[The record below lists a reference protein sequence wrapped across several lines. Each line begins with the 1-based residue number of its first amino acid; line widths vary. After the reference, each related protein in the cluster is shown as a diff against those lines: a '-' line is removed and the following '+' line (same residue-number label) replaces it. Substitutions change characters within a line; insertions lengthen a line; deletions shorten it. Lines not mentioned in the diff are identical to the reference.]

1 MPCSTDP
8 TGDSPVWPS
17 DAERAKYT
25 VGWIAPMSVE
35 LTPALALLKPYT
47 TIHVAK
53 DPNIYPEDPNIYKA
67 GKIGDHHV
75 VMLTLDQIGVHNIAP
90 VVTSMFGAFRGLKH
104 LLLVGIGGGI
114 PDYSLGEEQIVL
126 GDVVVGRQ
134 VEYLDRGSR
143 APNGFEPTKQ
153 PFCPNS
159 ALSIAAKILRST
171 KQLNPTTIPDLL
183 RAIRQSILEHE
194 RRKFEDLG
202 PEADRLFDLDYNHKD
217 VNKLCDDCCD
227 LQMSRSRKDRGCN
240 AYRAKDSPRIH
251 IGTIGTGDSLVVS
264 SKERKDL
271 HEKFGAICFEMEAA
285 ALKPY
290 NPLVIRGICDYSD
303 CHKNKRWQPYAAA
316 TAAAYA
322 HELLLTL
329 PAQRQ
334 SVNHNRYPATRME
347 QEEESAS
354 EEDSVP
360 APSSTQPIENVPH
373 GAELDVPDR
382 QDPQNPYSFPEP
394 SRTIRTR
401 SKLPKSLYDRCQSW
415 IKRPSTPFFHVINAS
430 KRSDPLLYEI
440 QSSLASRF
448 MSMTLDEGLPLLAF
462 PCSRSDHV
470 TLDFMLQRLCSQLKL
485 YLPRESSDERN
496 PRSQHPTDLGTFEAS
511 LACINQNVSGVFLNP
526 QNISA
531 SRDQIQRFQKI
542 LYLHCA
548 RYPLSKFL
556 FLTRGIDDRLTMD
569 EKDRHLLRDRTCSRP
584 LRDLKYS

>member
-1 MPCSTDP
+1 MPRSTDP

-17 DAERAKYT
+17 AAERAKYT

-53 DPNIYPEDPNIYKA
+53 DPNIYPEDPNIYHA

-75 VMLTLDQIGVHNIAP
+75 VMLTLDEIGVHNRAK
-90 VVTSMFGAFRGLKH
+90 VVFNMFGAFRKLKH

-114 PDYSLGEEQIVL
+114 PDYSHGEQIVL

-134 VEYLDRGSR
+134 VEYLNRGR
-143 APNGFEPTKQ
+143 ITPNGFEPTKQ
-153 PFCPNS
+153 PFCPNP
-159 ALSIAAKILRST
+159 ALAIAAKTLHST
-171 KQLNPTTIPDLL
+171 HQLYPTIIPDLL
-183 RAIRQSILEHE
+183 GVIRKSILKDE
-194 RRKFEDLG
+194 RPGFEDPG
-202 PEADRLFDLDYNHKD
+202 TEADRLFNDDYHHEND
-217 VNKLCDDCCD
+217 EKLCNDCCD
-227 LQMSRSRKDRGCN
+227 LQRSKLRKDRGPK
-240 AYRAKDSPRIH
+240 ARRARDLPRIH
-251 IGTIGTGDSLVVS
+251 FGTIGTGNSLVVG
-264 SKERKDL
+264 SKEREDL
-271 HEKFGAICFEMEAA
+271 HKKFGAICFEMEAA
-285 ALKPY
+285 ALQSY

-303 CHKNKRWQPYAAA
+303 SHKNKKWQPYAAA

-322 HELLLTL
+322 RELLLTL

-334 SVNHNRYPATRME
+334 SVNHNRYPASRME
-347 QEEESAS
+347 QGEESAS
-354 EEDSVP
+354 EEDCVP

-373 GAELDVPDR
+373 GAELDVPDL

-462 PCSRSDHV
+462 RCSRSVHV
-470 TLDFMLQRLCSQLKL
+470 TLDFMLQRLCSQLKFHL
-485 YLPRESSDERN
+485 SRESSDERT
-496 PRSQHPTDLGTFEAS
+496 RTSQRPTDLGTFEAS
-511 LACINQNVSGVFLNP
+511 LARINRNVSGVFLSLE
-526 QNISA
+526 NISA
-531 SRDQIQRFQKI
+531 NGDQIQRFQNI
-542 LYLHCA
+542 LDSHCA

-556 FLTRGIDDRLTMD
+556 FLTQGSDERLTME
-569 EKDRHLLRDRTCSRP
+569 EKDVHLLQDRKCSQP
-584 LRDLKYS
+584 LEDLRYS